1 MIRLPMIQTERLILR
16 EISIL
21 DAVDMYEYSK
31 DPLVGPLAGWA
42 PHRSIDES
50 LGVIGMFL
58 DAKKRG
64 EPGVYAIVLKSANK
78 MIGTIELYNH
88 VPSYKAELGYSIASK
103 YWGQGYATEAAK
115 AVVDVGFKIL
125 KLKRIEASTYV
136 DNYQSQRVCE
146 KVGFQKEGIARNGYL
161 RYDGQIFDKLVYG
174 ITDEDYFNQ

>member
-58 DAKKRG
+58 DAKKG
-64 EPGVYAIVLKSANK
+64 ENLEYMQL
-78 MIGTIELYNH
+78 
-88 VPSYKAELGYSIASK
+88 
-103 YWGQGYATEAAK
+103 
-115 AVVDVGFKIL
+115 F
-125 KLKRIEASTYV
+125 
-136 DNYQSQRVCE
+136 
-146 KVGFQKEGIARNGYL
+146 
-161 RYDGQIFDKLVYG
+161 
-174 ITDEDYFNQ
+174 